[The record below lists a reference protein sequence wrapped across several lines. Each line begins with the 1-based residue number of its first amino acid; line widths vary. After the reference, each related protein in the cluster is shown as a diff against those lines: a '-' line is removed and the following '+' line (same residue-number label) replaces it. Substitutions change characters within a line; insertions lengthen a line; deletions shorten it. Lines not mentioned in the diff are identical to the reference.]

1 MSNMNQPNTFDFRGV
16 LDIQKDYLAN
26 LKTQSQDPNS
36 AQVINTMQQ
45 NLSATHQNYVNSN
58 ISTDALLTNQ
68 EKVLNIV
75 ENEKKRLED
84 KKQSVDT
91 VIFGQKRAVELN
103 TSNRLRQQSYTNLLI
118 IFILTLGAFVLIMVL
133 SIHFTI
139 IPQSV
144 YDLLSIII
152 ISVGIYFGSLQF
164 LEIQSRSKMDYNKLD
179 LATLNNSVSGN
190 TLAGNTAARGT
201 GNLLDLIN
209 TNGCVGSDCCGTGS
223 SWDQGNSVCRATALI
238 NAFTTMDFAYNSGDL
253 SKTNISANG
262 PYEFSDYVPIK

>member
-1 MSNMNQPNTFDFRGV
+1 MSNTNQQNTFDLHGV
-16 LDIQKDYLAN
+16 LDVQKDYLAN

-45 NLSATHQNYVNSN
+45 NLSSTYQNYVEANVT
-58 ISTDALLTNQ
+58 TDDLLTHQ
-68 EKVLNIV
+68 EKVLDIV
-75 ENEKKRLED
+75 ENEKKRLEN

-103 TSNRLRQQSYTNLLI
+103 NSNRLRQQAYTNLLI

-139 IPQSV
+139 IPQTV
-144 YDLLSIII
+144 YDLLSIIV
-152 ISVGIYFGSLQF
+152 ISVGIYFASIQF
-164 LEIQSRSKMDYNKLD
+164 LEIQSRSKMNYNQLD
-179 LATLNNSVSGN
+179 LAPLNNSVSGN
-190 TLAGNTAARGT
+190 TIAGNTSASGT

-209 TNGCVGSDCCGTGS
+209 TSGCIGSDCCGPGS
-223 SWDQGNSVCRATALI
+223 SWDQGNSVCRATSLI